1 MSRERGPRRLRRL
14 DRSALIAASLT
25 ALSLTASGCVVV
37 HGEREVLPATT
48 KAEAAKALEQFTS
61 AYNAADKAYDSS
73 LDADHVT
80 GALSAIDAARLKA
93 GAANHPDG
101 NPAHSPLTLSDAKY
115 TIPKKAGWPRWFV
128 VDAAGNKGGS
138 ARWLLVFT
146 RGGLD
151 EPWQA
156 AYLTLV
162 APGKVP
168 EFKKDA
174 DGWAEAVDTNSA
186 GLAVSPA
193 DLSKDYTTYLKS
205 GGSAFAA
212 GAHTSQWR
220 AQREKNAKR
229 PGLASQYIDEPLTS
243 GDYAPLALRTADGG
257 ALVFFSTHH
266 YEKQTAYPG
275 ASIPPPTD
283 DVLAL
288 TKGEIKQ
295 SLTMEF
301 ISNEVALDPAK
312 GTETGS
318 GSGSGSGDKVTVLGR
333 IQGLTSAQGS

>member
-1 MSRERGPRRLRRL
+1 
-14 DRSALIAASLT
+14 
-25 ALSLTASGCVVV
+25 VVV
-37 HGEREVLPATT
+37 HGEKEVLPAATE
-48 KAEAAKALEQFTS
+48 AEAAKALRQFTA

-73 LDADHVT
+73 LDAGHVT

-93 GAANHPDG
+93 GAVNNPDG
-101 NPAHSPLTLSDAKY
+101 NPAHTPLTLSDAKY

-128 VDAAGNKGGS
+128 ADAAGNKGGS
-138 ARWLLVFT
+138 ARWLFVFT
-146 RGGLD
+146 RGGID

-156 AYLTLV
+156 AYLTLL

-174 DGWAEAVDTNSA
+174 DGWAEAVPADSA
-186 GLAVSPA
+186 EVAVAPG
-193 DLSKDYTTYLKS
+193 DLSKDYTAYLKS
-205 GGSAFAA
+205 GGNAFAA
-212 GAHTSQWR
+212 GTHTSQWR
-220 AQREKNAKR
+220 ELRAKNAKR
-229 PGLASQYIDEPLTS
+229 PGLATQYIDEPLTS

-257 ALVFFSTHH
+257 ALVFYTTHH

-275 ASIPPPTD
+275 ASVPAPNK

-288 TKGEIKQ
+288 TTGEIKQ

-301 ISNEVALDPAK
+301 VSNEVALDPAK
-312 GTETGS
+312 GA
-318 GSGSGSGDKVTVLGR
+318 GDQQVTVLGR

>member
-1 MSRERGPRRLRRL
+1 
-14 DRSALIAASLT
+14 
-25 ALSLTASGCVVV
+25 VVV
-37 HGEREVLPATT
+37 HGEKEVLPAATE
-48 KAEAAKALEQFTS
+48 AEAAKALRQFTA

-73 LDADHVT
+73 LDAGHVT

-93 GAANHPDG
+93 GAVNNPDG
-101 NPAHSPLTLSDAKY
+101 NPAHTPLTLSDAKY

-128 VDAAGNKGGS
+128 ADAAGNKGGS
-138 ARWLLVFT
+138 ARWLFVFT
-146 RGGLD
+146 RGGID

-174 DGWAEAVDTNSA
+174 DGWAEPVPAGSAEVAVA
-186 GLAVSPA
+186 PG
-193 DLSKDYTTYLKS
+193 DLSEDYTAYLKS
-205 GGSAFAA
+205 GGNAFAA
-212 GAHTSQWR
+212 GTHTSRWR
-220 AQREKNAKR
+220 ELRAKNAKR
-229 PGLASQYIDEPLTS
+229 PGLATQYIDEPLTS

-257 ALVFFSTHH
+257 ALVFYTTHH
-266 YEKQTAYPG
+266 FEKQTAYPG
-275 ASIPPPTD
+275 ASVPAPNK

-288 TKGEIKQ
+288 TTGEIKQ

-301 ISNEVALDPAK
+301 VSNEVALDPAK
-312 GTETGS
+312 GA
-318 GSGSGSGDKVTVLGR
+318 GDQQVTVLGR